1 MMKLLV
7 ALLLATSVDGL
18 NTKKQVALKNPLL
31 LRGGAF
37 PFEPKTALLAQ
48 TAGLTAFGTEFI
60 LAKWASTRYFDDASP
75 TAAFKQLSEVFG
87 IGLLGLAALTYSQ
100 AQTGDAASM
109 AAYGKILAYVWI
121 GWSLVHVKWWQEG
134 SLISSGQFMGQIG
147 GGIPCAILAA
157 VGITTFLM

>member
-1 MMKLLV
+1 MKLLV
-7 ALLLATSVDGL
+7 ALLLATSVEGL
-18 NTKKQVALKNPLL
+18 NTKKQVALKKPLL

-37 PFEPKTALLAQ
+37 EAKTALLAQ

-60 LAKWASTRYFDDASP
+60 LSKWGSTRYWDDASP
-75 TAAFKQLSEVFG
+75 TAAWKQLSEAFG
-87 IGLLGLAALTYSQ
+87 IGLLTLAALTYSQ

-109 AAYGKILAYVWI
+109 AAYGKILAYGWI
-121 GWSLVHVKWWQEG
+121 GWTLMHVKWFQEG
-134 SLISSGQFMGQIG
+134 SLISSGPFKGQVG